1 MINDAVKLE
10 FLKASKHKPA
20 WVEFNTAQF
29 VHALLDVGYLEHP
42 HTQQKQDNGSHKIIF
57 PITANNSFL
66 EHLYWYVLLEETHGV
81 CIYLLGTFITF

>member
-10 FLKASKHKPA
+10 FWGASKHKPA
-20 WVEFNTAQF
+20 EWSLIQF
-29 VHALLDVGYLEHP
+29 KFFHALLDVGHLEHP

-66 EHLYWYVLLEETHGV
+66 EHLY
-81 CIYLLGTFITF
+81 